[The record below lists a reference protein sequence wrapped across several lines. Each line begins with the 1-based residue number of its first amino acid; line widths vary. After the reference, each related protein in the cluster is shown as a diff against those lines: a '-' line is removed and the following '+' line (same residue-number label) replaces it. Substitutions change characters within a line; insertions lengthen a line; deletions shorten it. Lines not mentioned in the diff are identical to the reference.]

1 MWHSHTCYKFGGASP
16 TTGVWAQLHDAQIL
30 FGGMH
35 HTNFFELNHETQ
47 GNCKGVFAEADDA
60 GISPHV
66 YLKELL
72 GKGV

>member
-1 MWHSHTCYKFGGASP
+1 MARFFLEVC
-16 TTGVWAQLHDAQIL
+16 IIRI
-30 FGGMH
+30 
-35 HTNFFELNHETQ
+35 FFELNHETQ

-60 GISPHV
+60 GISPHL